1 LFQNQEGSRLLGHGE
16 IRSDSYHSYARYGAI
31 HADGTPFRA
40 EEYPMARALLKGEVI
55 RGEEIRYRRGDN
67 TETWL
72 AVNAAPIF
80 DLEGRVVLVVT
91 TYTDILRRKL
101 AEDALRAADR
111 RKDEFLATLAHELRN
126 PLAPIR
132 NAVQLLRLRGPPLPE
147 LQNARDII
155 DRQVNQLV
163 RLVGELLDL
172 SRISTGR
179 ITLQMAPLDLRA
191 AMLAA
196 VESIRP
202 LMEARGHQLTV
213 QLPDQPVYVDGD
225 PVRLTQVAT
234 NLLDNAAKYT
244 PPEGEIALRVSREH
258 GHAHMSV
265 RDNGIGL
272 APDALTQIFEMF
284 ERVDTS
290 AERLEGG
297 LGIGLALV
305 RKLVHLH
312 GGTVHARS
320 EGLGKGSEIIVSLPE
335 RFAPGASTSE
345 AYTSAAAVL
354 TNAPPC
360 RVLVVDDNQDCAES
374 MATLL
379 ELEGCTV
386 RAVFSGEEALV
397 AGSEFQPSVI
407 FMDLGMPMLNGYET
421 CKRLRAQA
429 WGEDAFVVA
438 LTGWGQSEVRRMT
451 EEAGFDLH
459 LVKPLDPAQVGHI
472 LEAACQRS

>member
-1 LFQNQEGSRLLGHGE
+1 
-16 IRSDSYHSYARYGAI
+16 
-31 HADGTPFRA
+31 
-40 EEYPMARALLKGEVI
+40 M
-55 RGEEIRYRRGDN
+55 
-67 TETWL
+67 
-72 AVNAAPIF
+72 
-80 DLEGRVVLVVT
+80 
-91 TYTDILRRKL
+91 
-101 AEDALRAADR
+101 RAADR

-179 ITLQMAPLDLRA
+179 ITLQMGPLDLRV
-191 AMLAA
+191 AMLGA

-202 LMEARGHQLTV
+202 LMEAREHHLTV
-213 QLPDQPVYVDGD
+213 QLPDEPVYVDGD

-244 PPEGEIALRVSREH
+244 PPQGEIALKVWRED
-258 GHAHMSV
+258 GHAQISV

-297 LGIGLALV
+297 LGVGLALV
-305 RKLVHLH
+305 RKLIHLH
-312 GGTVHARS
+312 GGTVQARS
-320 EGLGKGSEIIVSLPE
+320 EGPGKGSEFIVSLPE
-335 RFAPGASTSE
+335 RLTPGASASE
-345 AYTSAAAVL
+345 VRTSAAAVP
-354 TNAPPC
+354 TTAPPC
-360 RVLVVDDNQDCAES
+360 RVLVVDDNHDCAES

-379 ELEGCTV
+379 EIEGCTV
-386 RAVFSGEEALV
+386 RAVFSGEEALAV
-397 AGSEFQPSVI
+397 GSEFQPAVI

-429 WGEDAFVVA
+429 WGKSAFVVA
-438 LTGWGQSEVRRMT
+438 LTGWGQNEVRRLT

-459 LVKPLDPAQVGHI
+459 VVKPLDPAQVVHI
-472 LEAACQRS
+472 LETAHQRG